1 MQEDDEKFA
10 KIEAIHPT
18 VQVNSS
24 LTKSDG
30 QIKEVQAGVK
40 AKPDAGSQNLNFEI
54 NEESDPGQIESSD
67 NKKIESNLIDEIFES
82 LESLDQKNTSI
93 QKDDLESQIQEKSN
107 EIDEIIKFDEKE
119 AEMKAENTDMT
130 EPNSEKSELVSD
142 SMSFIAE
149 FTGKVEKLEKEL
161 KISPISELE
170 GILPL
175 ALKNNNFQAFL
186 KFRREKIFRESI
198 SFDQEISKS
207 NLI

>member
-18 VQVNSS
+18 VQVNSQ

-30 QIKEVQAGVK
+30 QIKDVQAGVK
-40 AKPDAGSQNLNFEI
+40 AKTDARSQNLNFEI

-67 NKKIESNLIDEIFES
+67 NKKTESKLVDEIFQS

-119 AEMKAENTDMT
+119 AEKKADDTDKT
-130 EPNSEKSELVSD
+130 EPDSGNSELVPD
-142 SMSFIAE
+142 SMSFKAE

-170 GILPL
+170 GILIL
-175 ALKNNNFQAFL
+175 ALKNNNLPAYSKL
-186 KFRREKIFRESI
+186 RREKKF
-198 SFDQEISKS
+198 
-207 NLI
+207 

>member
-18 VQVNSS
+18 VQVNSQ

-30 QIKEVQAGVK
+30 QIKDVQAGVK
-40 AKPDAGSQNLNFEI
+40 AKTDARSQNFNFEI

-67 NKKIESNLIDEIFES
+67 NKKTESKLVDEIFQS

-119 AEMKAENTDMT
+119 AEKKADDTDKT
-130 EPNSEKSELVSD
+130 EPDSGNSELVPD
-142 SMSFIAE
+142 SMSFKAE

-170 GILPL
+170 GILIL
-175 ALKNNNFQAFL
+175 ALKNNNLPAYSKL
-186 KFRREKIFRESI
+186 RREKKF
-198 SFDQEISKS
+198 
-207 NLI
+207 

>member
-18 VQVNSS
+18 VQVNSQ

-30 QIKEVQAGVK
+30 QIKDVQAGVK
-40 AKPDAGSQNLNFEI
+40 AKTDARSQNLNFEI

-67 NKKIESNLIDEIFES
+67 NKKTESKLVDEIFQS

-119 AEMKAENTDMT
+119 AEKKADDTDMT
-130 EPNSEKSELVSD
+130 EPDSGNSELVPD
-142 SMSFIAE
+142 SMSFKAE

-170 GILPL
+170 GILIL
-175 ALKNNNFQAFL
+175 ALKNNNLPAYSKL
-186 KFRREKIFRESI
+186 RREKKF
-198 SFDQEISKS
+198 
-207 NLI
+207 

>member
-1 MQEDDEKFA
+1 MKNRFWNNFENDEPSQTIKPKPKVLQEDDEKFA

-18 VQVNSS
+18 VQVSSS

-30 QIKEVQAGVK
+30 QIKDVQAGVK
-40 AKPDAGSQNLNFEI
+40 AKPDTRSQNLNFEI

-67 NKKIESNLIDEIFES
+67 NKKTESNLIDEIFES

-119 AEMKAENTDMT
+119 AEKKADDTDMT
-130 EPNSEKSELVSD
+130 EPDPGISELVPD
-142 SMSFIAE
+142 SMSFKAE

-170 GILPL
+170 GI
-175 ALKNNNFQAFL
+175 
-186 KFRREKIFRESI
+186 
-198 SFDQEISKS
+198 
-207 NLI
+207 